1 MKSKIKELIAE
12 EVASAVLRHGEFNS
26 SHEAYSIILEE
37 LEELEEEV
45 NNIQDYFSAI
55 WPIIRG
61 KEPIGGLESLEQ
73 ISEFGS
79 RHGIKLIE
87 EAIQVTAMFSKL
99 KDLSPIET
107 KTLVEEAIEQNV
119 VIDNGD
125 GTVTLPVSGSGSGNT
140 ITKEEYNN
148 NFQTKD
154 YGKQESTN
162 EC

>member
-37 LEELEEEV
+37 VEELQEELEHV
-45 NNIQDYFSAI
+45 IRYLNSMWDL
-55 WPIIRG
+55 IRG
-61 KEPIGGLESLEQ
+61 RGYAVGLEDMNK
-73 ISEFGS
+73 ISNHGT

-87 EAIQVTAMFSKL
+87 EAIQITAMFSKL

>member
-1 MKSKIKELIAE
+1 MKQKIKELIAE
-12 EVASAVLRHGEFNS
+12 EISSAVLKHGEFNS
-26 SHEAYSIILEE
+26 AHEAYSIILEE
-37 LEELEEEV
+37 LEELEEKV
-45 NNIQDYFSAI
+45 NNIQNYFSAI

-61 KEPIGGLESLEQ
+61 KEPISGLESLEQ

-87 EAIQVTAMFSKL
+87 EAVQVTAMFSKL
-99 KDLSPIET
+99 KDLSLIKT
-107 KTLVEEAIEQNV
+107 KTLVKEVEQNV

-125 GTVTLPVSGSGSGNT
+125 GTVTLPVSGSGYGRP
-140 ITKEEYNN
+140 ITKEQYNN
-148 NFQTKD
+148 NFQWKD